1 MCMDAMN
8 EILDRIGTVGIV
20 PVVVIDRAEDAPRL
34 GEALCDGGLP
44 CAEVTF
50 RTEAAAEAIAVL
62 KREFPH
68 MLVGAGTV
76 LTPRQADQAMEA
88 GAAFLVSPGLNVKLL
103 DYCLGQNYPMI
114 PGCMTPGEIEQAMER
129 GLRTVK
135 FFPAEAAGGIRFI
148 RALAAPYRDVRFMP
162 TGGIH
167 AGNVEEY
174 LAFDRVLAC
183 GGSWMVKGDL
193 IAAGDFDRI
202 RQLTREAV
210 QLVARCRGTGAER
223 SAG

>member
-1 MCMDAMN
+1 
-8 EILDRIGTVGIV
+8 
-20 PVVVIDRAEDAPRL
+20 
-34 GEALCDGGLP
+34 
-44 CAEVTF
+44 
-50 RTEAAAEAIAVL
+50 
-62 KREFPH
+62 

>member
-1 MCMDAMN
+1 MYMDAMN
-8 EILDRIGTVGIV
+8 EILDRIGTIGIV

-148 RALAAPYRDVRFMP
+148 RALAAPYWDVRFMP